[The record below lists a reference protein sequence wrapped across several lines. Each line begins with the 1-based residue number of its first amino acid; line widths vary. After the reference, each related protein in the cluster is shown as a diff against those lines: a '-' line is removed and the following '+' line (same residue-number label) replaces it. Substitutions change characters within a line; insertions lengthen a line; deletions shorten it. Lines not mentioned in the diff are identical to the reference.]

1 MTTAATGIHGSG
13 QPVTAP
19 EPNRIEAMNDQASTM
34 IRWLMDGGLKNISK
48 FLGASFGPT
57 GTAAVTISTDDGTIT
72 AYPVSPDATPAVESW
87 TKFEGNYTHEFDP
100 DPATMPRSNTATHY
114 IVVGITSRNEVLIIN
129 PAAIKESGQ
138 ALSIEGADPIPIM
151 RSWLLQVLSTT
162 YDARAAVTDLD
173 LYIPGGER
181 ISFVDADAL
190 PDRAGE
196 HTIVF
201 TTNPDVTHDPAN
213 AITVSAA
220 AGAENTL
227 LCEGAVSSLYFANR
241 YWPIWRRLEL
251 AEPAWSSFAESVAAQ
266 GAVTETAEADDA
278 DEAQQ
283 VAPIPAAAEPQET
296 NSGTPTTET
305 ETVTAQTVT
314 AAPETGT
321 TPKEIGTDGADEGQA
336 PVSNMPA
343 FSDTPV
349 VPYTQITSIAP
360 VEAAAVAP
368 AASAQPAAVPAEPP
382 MGLYVL
388 GPTHFRGP
396 TGEVVSAVNRQG
408 VDTTIESLMVVA
420 TRENGV
426 NGRDWEQLLGTTNAA
441 LRQSRH
447 KIKKFCGGESP
458 YEVNE
463 QLNTYSTDIYC
474 DWKHFYQ
481 LTGDNPAAASTPDL
495 AAAVA
500 LIRGAVFQDIPA
512 ADPKDDKK
520 RAPYSWREIALIT
533 DRFTD
538 RCADAALELARRYK
552 QSGNTAGAYE
562 TARKGT
568 AVNPQREDLW
578 EIAADTVTEN
588 ERPTLVYD
596 LKDAITAPAA
606 HKLRA
611 LIR

>member
-19 EPNRIEAMNDQASTM
+19 GPNRIDAMNDQASAM

-72 AYPVSPDATPAVESW
+72 AYPVNPEATPAVGSW

-100 DPATMPRSNTATHY
+100 DPATMPKSNTATHY

-138 ALSIEGADPIPIM
+138 ALSIEGADSIPIM

-162 YDARAAVTDLD
+162 FDARAAVTDLD

-213 AITVSAA
+213 AITISAA

-227 LCEGAVSSLYFANR
+227 LCEGNVASLYFANR

-266 GAVTETAEADDA
+266 AAVAEPATADDA

-283 VAPIPAAAEPQET
+283 VIPRTAEPKT
-296 NSGTPTTET
+296 TDVGTPAT
-305 ETVTAQTVT
+305 
-314 AAPETGT
+314 ETGT
-321 TPKEIGTDGADEGQA
+321 EPTQTESAAAQTGTTQIEIATDDADEAQA
-336 PVSNMPA
+336 PVSNLPA
-343 FSDTPV
+343 FSDTPS

-360 VEAAAVAP
+360 AEAALTAP
-368 AASAQPAAVPAEPP
+368 ASGALPAAVPAEPP

-447 KIKKFCGGESP
+447 KIKKLCGGESP
-458 YEVNE
+458 YAVDE

-481 LTGDNPAAASTPDL
+481 LTGDNLAAASTPDL

-500 LIRGAVFQDIPA
+500 LIRGSVFQDIPA
-512 ADPKDDKK
+512 TDPKDGKK

-538 RCADAALELARRYK
+538 RCADAALELARRYS
-552 QSGNTAGAYE
+552 QSGNTSGAYE

-578 EIAADTVTEN
+578 EIAADTVTDN

-596 LKDAITAPAA
+596 LKDAITAPVA